1 MVERL
6 VLVPLPPR
14 RPIAEEDLP
23 VVQLVLRAALAG
35 MLEGAL
41 QKEGR
46 NGESGEVFQAQGG
59 GTLILLNI
67 TLLAK

>member
-6 VLVPLPPR
+6 VLVTIPPR

-35 MLEGAL
+35 MREGPL